1 MCWPM
6 LGRTSYLQINDIEL
20 KKLSYQQICNIL
32 KGNPV
37 FVARYFQYKVK
48 VFFKEIMIDSALG

>member
-1 MCWPM
+1 M
-6 LGRTSYLQINDIEL
+6 LGRTSYLQINYSEL

-32 KGNPV
+32 KSNSV
-37 FVARYFQYKVK
+37 FVARYFQYKVKK

>member
-1 MCWPM
+1 M
-6 LGRTSYLQINDIEL
+6 LGRTSHLQINYSEL

-32 KGNPV
+32 KSNPV

-48 VFFKEIMIDSALG
+48 KVFFKEIMIDSALG